1 MSIDDIIGNFK
12 TIEKLGDLPFYNEF
26 LLKIYKENDKIKFE
40 FKMTTNGEFGIVGK
54 TWLGIG
60 IFRFPHLSLII
71 EKEKDWIFDEEKNET
86 VTYER
91 NKKEA
96 LPVEIY
102 TGDNSYV
109 VIYHKVIDRLITLY
123 KQKSMPS

>member
-1 MSIDDIIGNFK
+1 MSINDIIG
-12 TIEKLGDLPFYNEF
+12 TYRATEKLGELPFNNEF
-26 LLKIYKENDKIKFE
+26 LLKIYKENEKIKFDL
-40 FKMTTNGEFGIVGK
+40 KMITNGEFGKVGK
-54 TWLGIG
+54 TWIGSG

-91 NKKEA
+91 DKKEA

-102 TGDNSYV
+102 TENNSYV
-109 VIYHKVIDRLITLY
+109 VIYHKVIDRLVTLY
-123 KQKSMPS
+123 KINEE